1 MTVAQKLKAMADLVE
16 DCEYNFDSYSK
27 CANDETNSEST
38 REYYAY
44 KAELYKAMRETI
56 LSKASK
62 L

>member
-1 MTVAQKLKAMADLVE
+1 MTVSQKLKVIADLIE

-44 KAELYKAMRETI
+44 KAELYKVMRETL
-56 LSKASK
+56 LSKTSK